1 MMDHNQ
7 GTDLETLWMR
17 GLKPKEKETI
27 LNDIATI
34 LTQLRT
40 LHPHKEGVVASAQGG
55 AILDYRIGSQLVGPF
70 QSHSSFHS
78 FLRGGVPLENTA
90 QIFGEDIASCHSN
103 NYRTFFS
110 HSDLAPRNIIIRNG
124 RIVGVVD
131 WALAGWYP
139 EYWDL
144 TKAYYTSFKVPD
156 WPESIKLKL
165 PSYADELMAERLLWR
180 LYDEPGNVSRNYG
193 FTLFLILKNQSLSEF
208 RSCPVSSSNR
218 TPSETS
224 YAMLSRPLD
233 FLGANKTPQWY
244 APWAKWQMSF
254 SMDQDSERGMIIAS
268 SAGNWKT
275 QNHGEK
281 VKLAADGERD
291 SCKQNEISDKSDPI
305 WQSTRLQPWRERTRD
320 EGNYTNVDICGDDRC
335 ASHSLGRFHENVTQ
349 QKQRAVVQGSN
360 MNVSHR
366 YLNMENAGALL
377 LDSQLGWIKK
387 VP

>member
-1 MMDHNQ
+1 MMVLQDLKSIILHTRFRISRSIFGSLGPTVVKVRRKHVIKGPCQLPELEALLYISEHTTIPVPRVRCSYNGPGGIYIMMDHIQ

-40 LHPHKEGVVASAQGG
+40 LHPPKEGVVASAQGG
-55 AILDYRIGSQLVGPF
+55 AILDYCIGSQLVGPF

-90 QIFGEDIASCHSN
+90 QVFGEDIVSCHSN

-131 WALAGWYP
+131 WALAGWYS

-165 PSYADELMAERLLWR
+165 PSYVDELMAERLLWR
-180 LYDEPGNVSRNYG
+180 LYDEPGNVSRN
-193 FTLFLILKNQSLSEF
+193 
-208 RSCPVSSSNR
+208 
-218 TPSETS
+218 
-224 YAMLSRPLD
+224 
-233 FLGANKTPQWY
+233 
-244 APWAKWQMSF
+244 
-254 SMDQDSERGMIIAS
+254 
-268 SAGNWKT
+268 
-275 QNHGEK
+275 
-281 VKLAADGERD
+281 
-291 SCKQNEISDKSDPI
+291 
-305 WQSTRLQPWRERTRD
+305 
-320 EGNYTNVDICGDDRC
+320 
-335 ASHSLGRFHENVTQ
+335 
-349 QKQRAVVQGSN
+349 
-360 MNVSHR
+360 
-366 YLNMENAGALL
+366 
-377 LDSQLGWIKK
+377 
-387 VP
+387 